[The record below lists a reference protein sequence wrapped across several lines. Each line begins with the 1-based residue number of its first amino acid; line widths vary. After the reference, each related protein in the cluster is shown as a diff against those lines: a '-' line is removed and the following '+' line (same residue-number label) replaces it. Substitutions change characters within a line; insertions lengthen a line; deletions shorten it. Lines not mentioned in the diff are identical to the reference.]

1 MTIVFTLINDCL
13 HYQKS
18 NHEKVYHLR
27 PLYKQV
33 CPFFSVKKKRK
44 EKKTLTVPGSK
55 LIFLKSI
62 IVIRKR
68 KIVTKTAR
76 RKYLLPNFGEY

>member
-1 MTIVFTLINDCL
+1 MFTLSKI
-13 HYQKS
+13 KS
-18 NHEKVYHLR
+18 REGLSFKAASL
-27 PLYKQV
+27 QT
-33 CPFFSVKKKRK
+33 SVSVLFCQKKRK

-55 LIFLKSI
+55 LVFFKSI